1 MLTIRIDEKPEALPF
16 YLQIKLQIC
25 DQIRSGALPAGTRL
39 PSSRGLAH
47 QLQIARCSVVRAY
60 EELCQEGLCTSGVG
74 IGTLV
79 CEHQNQPDMAG
90 QTDTQAST
98 LQVPD
103 EPLNSGSGLIS
114 LLPSLATTEYLPK
127 SELRKGFD
135 RVLRYSSR
143 LTAFNESA
151 GDHRLR
157 QLICEKLLPERSIRA
172 QPQNVLIVPGT
183 QYGSMLI
190 ALTLNK
196 HRPDL
201 HFGEPGYLDIARNF
215 SRFGFSL
222 KAHPMDNNG
231 IILDSQLGKNDVL
244 YLMPEHHFPQ
254 CITLSEKRRQE
265 ISHQLVNN
273 GLMLIE
279 DDYDS
284 EFYYERMPLPALKSQ
299 QGHENIIYSGTFSK
313 TLFNSLRLGY
323 LVAEAD
329 LIQEMASLH
338 WSLSRGTSG
347 LLQHWVAELLAA
359 GTLTK
364 HTQRMRTVY
373 QRKRDKVAEL
383 LAHRCPEWQFDVPK
397 GGLQFFVNVGS
408 PEMADQIIAKCR
420 DMNIRMA
427 HPSNYVLHDKSLMN
441 FIIIGFGSA
450 SLSDIEK
457 SIEELLL

>member
-1 MLTIRIDEKPEALPF
+1 MTAGAEIRIAIL
-16 YLQIKLQIC
+16 
-25 DQIRSGALPAGTRL
+25 GTM
-39 PSSRGLAH
+39 RG
-47 QLQIARCSVVRAY
+47 SV
-60 EELCQEGLCTSGVG
+60 
-74 IGTLV
+74 
-79 CEHQNQPDMAG
+79 
-90 QTDTQAST
+90 
-98 LQVPD
+98 
-103 EPLNSGSGLIS
+103 SGLLTMS
-114 LLPSLATTEYLPK
+114 FPK
-127 SELRKGFD
+127 MMGVNSIQQN
-135 RVLRYSSR
+135 SSR

-190 ALTLNK
+190 ALTLKK
-196 HRPDL
+196 HRSDL

-222 KAHPMDNNG
+222 KAHPMDNDG

-329 LIQEMASLH
+329 LIQEMA
-338 WSLSRGTSG
+338 
-347 LLQHWVAELLAA
+347 
-359 GTLTK
+359 
-364 HTQRMRTVY
+364 
-373 QRKRDKVAEL
+373 
-383 LAHRCPEWQFDVPK
+383 
-397 GGLQFFVNVGS
+397 
-408 PEMADQIIAKCR
+408 DQIIAKCR

-457 SIEELLL
+457 SIEELSL